1 MKLKSPGNNT
11 MLVFQ
16 SEVGFYTV
24 WLLCF
29 NVYPSNVYAHA
40 TRSEKGMVV
49 SSTSRT
55 FRSLGQTLNIL
66 FWDPGKS
73 LAPWGPQ
80 HTQAAVCPAVSG
92 CHGWACTEGV
102 LSKAAICCQLWHETD
117 DDRWR
122 SNLFIKIWDG
132 SITVLPF
139 HIAGLRS
146 CKERRCLS
154 FHSDNFLVI

>member
-49 SSTSRT
+49 SSTSGT

-66 FWDPGKS
+66 F
-73 LAPWGPQ
+73 
-80 HTQAAVCPAVSG
+80 
-92 CHGWACTEGV
+92 
-102 LSKAAICCQLWHETD
+102 
-117 DDRWR
+117 
-122 SNLFIKIWDG
+122 
-132 SITVLPF
+132 
-139 HIAGLRS
+139 
-146 CKERRCLS
+146 
-154 FHSDNFLVI
+154 